1 MVEARGQARIL
12 IVDDEPQIRGI
23 LRELFSEDHKCV
35 EAASAEESLDLLRTE
50 QFDLILTDIVR
61 LCCKNQISEQS
72 ILLYHPAIIFIGH
85 LET

>member
-1 MVEARGQARIL
+1 MVEVRGQARIL

-50 QFDLILTDIVR
+50 QFLMS
-61 LCCKNQISEQS
+61 Q
-72 ILLYHPAIIFIGH
+72 
-85 LET
+85 